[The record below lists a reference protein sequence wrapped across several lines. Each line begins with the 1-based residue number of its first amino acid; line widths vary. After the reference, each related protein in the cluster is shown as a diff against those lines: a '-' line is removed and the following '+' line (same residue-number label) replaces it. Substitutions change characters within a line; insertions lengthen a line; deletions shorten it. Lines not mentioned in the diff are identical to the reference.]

1 MYLLIL
7 WQIEINVFLGGE
19 FPNPGGKTNGKLEKF
34 CCRFSVFLE
43 KRFANFFIKNVFFF
57 GRKFHNTSTEVLV
70 WGGVCFR
77 NFCTDTVQIQHWGPP
92 EYWF

>member
-1 MYLLIL
+1 MVNWKNSVADSL
-7 WQIEINVFLGGE
+7 F
-19 FPNPGGKTNGKLEKF
+19 FGKTICQLFYQK
-34 CCRFSVFLE
+34 C
-43 KRFANFFIKNVFFF
+43 FFF

>member
-34 CCRFSVFLE
+34 CCRFSVFW
-43 KRFANFFIKNVFFF
+43 KNNLPTFLSKMFFF
-57 GRKFHNTSTEVLV
+57 WEKIS
-70 WGGVCFR
+70 
-77 NFCTDTVQIQHWGPP
+77 QH
-92 EYWF
+92 FN